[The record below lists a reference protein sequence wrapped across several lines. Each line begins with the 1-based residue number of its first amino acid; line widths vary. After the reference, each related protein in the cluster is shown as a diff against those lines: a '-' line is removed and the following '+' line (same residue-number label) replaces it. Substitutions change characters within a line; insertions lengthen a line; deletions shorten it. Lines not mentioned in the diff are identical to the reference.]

1 MTAMKLKLS
10 AALAA
15 AGRALAV
22 RLRWRVKMTR
32 TRIATATAVAF
43 ALSIA
48 QALADTISST
58 FDTGAEGWS
67 ALDQQTGDY
76 TASWQSIG
84 GNPGGFLQ
92 GTENI
97 ALGGTG
103 YFIAP
108 SRFLGNLSAY
118 AGGTL
123 TYDLNV
129 IQGSAYFSDVDVI
142 ISSGVNSVSW
152 TSNINPVGHGWV
164 TFQVQLNQANF
175 GSNLA
180 SILSNVTEL
189 QIRGEFINGPEV
201 EGLDNVLLNTPT
213 VPGPIAGAGLPGLI
227 LAAGGL
233 LALARRRRRKIA

>member
-1 MTAMKLKLS
+1 MKSKLS

-15 AGRALAV
+15 A
-22 RLRWRVKMTR
+22 
-32 TRIATATAVAF
+32 F

-48 QALADTISST
+48 QASADTISST

-76 TASWQSIG
+76 TASWKSTG

-108 SRFLGNLSAY
+108 SKFLGNLSAY

-142 ISSGVNSVSW
+142 ISSGANLVSW

-180 SILSNVTEL
+180 PILSNVTEF

-201 EGLDNVLLNTPT
+201 EGLDNVLLNSSAV
-213 VPGPIAGAGLPGLI
+213 VPGPIAGAGVPGLI
-227 LAAGGL
+227 AACGGL
-233 LALARRRRRKIA
+233 LALARRRRSKFA

>member
-1 MTAMKLKLS
+1 VKATLAAVAAVAFKKGVAVMKSKLS

-15 AGRALAV
+15 A
-22 RLRWRVKMTR
+22 
-32 TRIATATAVAF
+32 F

-48 QALADTISST
+48 QASADAISST

-76 TASWQSIG
+76 TASWQSTG

-108 SRFLGNLSAY
+108 SKFLGNLSAY

-142 ISSGVNSVSW
+142 ISSGANSVFW

-180 SILSNVTEL
+180 SILSNVTEF

-233 LALARRRRRKIA
+233 LGWWQRRQKIDRPWGEALH